1 MRWSS
6 LKVSLLVVLSFSMIM
21 VLISFMFYKNINILL
36 GFWEDEAKLS
46 IYLKVD
52 TTDEEKNAIVKRLE
66 TDTDIAN
73 IQVVTRNEAAADFK
87 KILGEYSNG
96 LISVDE
102 ITDLIPESIVV
113 TLQNSLSSQ
122 AKADKLAY
130 IKRDLI
136 LNAAIEEISYGTEW
150 IKQFSK
156 FDKALKFFGLLLFSV
171 LSICVLFI
179 SALMARS
186 LVEESKT
193 EIEVLSLIGA
203 TRWFIYKNNLL
214 PFLYIFGLS
223 AGISTVITFAT
234 YFYFKNR
241 FFLEQGFGF
250 LAENIRFLNVPEVLS
265 LISIL
270 FLFVICGAVLSLK
283 SAVQRLSLFA
293 YE

>member
-6 LKVSLLVVLSFSMIM
+6 LKVSLLVVLSFSMVM

-52 TTDEEKNAIVKRLE
+52 TTDEEKNDVVKRLQ
-66 TDTDIAN
+66 TDRDISD
-73 IQVVTRNEAAADFK
+73 IKVVTRNEAAADFK

-113 TLQNSLSSQ
+113 TLNNNLSS
-122 AKADKLAY
+122 KEKNEKFAY

-136 LNAAIEEISYGTEW
+136 LNPAIEEISYGTEW

-156 FDKALKFFGLLLFSV
+156 FDRALKFFGFLLFTV
-171 LSICVLFI
+171 LSISVLFI

-214 PFLYIFGLS
+214 PFFYIFGLS
-223 AGISTVITFAT
+223 AAISTGLTFAT

-241 FFLEQGFGF
+241 FFLSQGFGF
-250 LAENIRFLNVPEVLS
+250 LAENIRFLDTTEVLS
-265 LISIL
+265 LVMLL

-283 SAVQRLSLFA
+283 SAIQRLSLFA

>member
-6 LKVSLLVVLSFSMIM
+6 LKVSLLVVLTFSMVM

-46 IYLKVD
+46 IYLTVD
-52 TTDEEKNAIVKRLE
+52 STDQEKDEIVKRLQ
-66 TDTDIAN
+66 TDTDIAKIDFVN
-73 IQVVTRNEAAADFK
+73 RSEAAADFK

-96 LISVDE
+96 IISVDE
-102 ITDLIPESIVV
+102 IIDLIPESIIV
-113 TLQNSLSSQ
+113 TLQSSMSSQ
-122 AKADKLAY
+122 AKAEKFAY
-130 IKRDLI
+130 IKRDLT

-156 FDKALKFFGLLLFSV
+156 FDRALKFFGLLLFSV
-171 LSICVLFI
+171 LSVCVLFI

-203 TRWFIYKNNLL
+203 TRWFIYKNNLM

-223 AGISTVITFAT
+223 ALASTAVTFAT
-234 YFYFKNR
+234 YFYFKHR
-241 FFLEQGFGF
+241 FFLNQGFGF
-250 LAENIRFLNVPEVLS
+250 LAENIRFLNAQEALALV
-265 LISIL
+265 SIL
-270 FLFVICGAVLSLK
+270 FVFVICGAVLSLK

>member
-6 LKVSLLVVLSFSMIM
+6 LKVSLLVVLSFSMVM

-52 TTDEEKNAIVKRLE
+52 TTEEEKGAAIARLK
-66 TDTDIAN
+66 TDSDIAN

-113 TLQNSLSSQ
+113 TLQSSLSSQ
-122 AKADKLAY
+122 TKNEKFAY
-130 IKRDLI
+130 IKRDLT
-136 LNAAIEEISYGTEW
+136 LNPVVEEISYGTEW

-156 FDKALKFFGLLLFSV
+156 FDRALKFFGLLLFSV
-171 LSICVLFI
+171 LSISVLFI

-214 PFLYIFGLS
+214 PFFYIFGLS
-223 AGISTVITFAT
+223 AAISTAITFGT
-234 YFYFKNR
+234 YFYFKHR
-241 FFLEQGFGF
+241 FFLAQGFGF
-250 LAENIRFLNVPEVLS
+250 LAENIRFLDAPEVLS
-265 LISIL
+265 LVCIL
-270 FLFVICGAVLSLK
+270 FFFVICGAVLSLK
-283 SAVQRLSLFA
+283 SAIQRLSLFA

>member
-6 LKVSLLVVLSFSMIM
+6 LKISLLVVLSFSMMM
-21 VLISFMFYKNINILL
+21 VLTSFMFYKNINILL
-36 GFWEDEAKLS
+36 GFWEDDVKMS
-46 IYLKVD
+46 VYLKVD
-52 TTDEEKNAIVKRLE
+52 TTEDEKNNLLKQLQAEKKVLSA
-66 TDTDIAN
+66 TL
-73 IQVVTRNEAAADFK
+73 VTRNEAAEDFK
-87 KILGEYSNG
+87 KILGEYSTG

-113 TLQNSLSSQ
+113 SLQNKLTQ
-122 AKADKLAY
+122 NEKTEVLADLKKKY
-130 IKRDLI
+130 LI
-136 LNAAIEEISYGTEW
+136 NPFVEEISYGTEW

-171 LSICVLFI
+171 LSISVLFI

-214 PFLYIFGLS
+214 PFLYIFLLSSGLS
-223 AGISTVITFAT
+223 LVTAFAT
-234 YFYFKNR
+234 FYYFKNR
-241 FFLEQGFGF
+241 FFIDQGFSF
-250 LAENIRFLNVPEVLS
+250 LSSNIRFLDS
-265 LISIL
+265 LEILYLLSIL
-270 FLFVICGAVLSLK
+270 FFFVISGAVLSLK
-283 SAVQRLSLFA
+283 SAIQRLSLFA

>member
-6 LKVSLLVVLSFSMIM
+6 LKVSLLMVLSFSMVM

-52 TTDEEKNAIVKRLE
+52 TTDEEKTAVINRLK

-73 IQVVTRNEAAADFK
+73 IEVVSRNEAAADFK

-113 TLQNSLSSQ
+113 TLNSSMSSAEKT
-122 AKADKLAY
+122 AKFAY

-136 LNAAIEEISYGTEW
+136 LNEAVEEISYGTEW

-156 FDKALKFFGLLLFSV
+156 FDRALKFFGLLLFSV
-171 LSICVLFI
+171 LSISVLFI

-223 AGISTVITFAT
+223 AVVSTAVTFAT
-234 YFYFKNR
+234 YFYFKHR
-241 FFLEQGFGF
+241 FFIAQGFSF
-250 LAENIRFLNVPEVLS
+250 LSDNIRFLDATEVLT
-265 LISIL
+265 LVFLL
-270 FLFVICGAVLSLK
+270 FLFVLCGAVLSLK
-283 SAVQRLSLFA
+283 SAIQRLSLFA

>member
-1 MRWSS
+1 M
-6 LKVSLLVVLSFSMIM
+6 VM

-52 TTDEEKNAIVKRLE
+52 TTEEEKAAVVGRLKS
-66 TDTDIAN
+66 DSDIAD
-73 IQVVTRNEAAADFK
+73 IQVVSRNEAAADFK

-96 LISVDE
+96 IISVDE
-102 ITDLIPESIVV
+102 ITDLIPESIIV
-113 TLQNSLSSQ
+113 TLQSSLSSQ
-122 AKADKLAY
+122 AKNEKFAY
-130 IKRDLI
+130 IKRDLT
-136 LNAAIEEISYGTEW
+136 LNPAVEEISYGTEW

-156 FDKALKFFGLLLFSV
+156 FDRALKFFGLLLFSV
-171 LSICVLFI
+171 LSISVLFI

-214 PFLYIFGLS
+214 PFFYIFGLS
-223 AGISTVITFAT
+223 AAISTVVTFAT
-234 YFYFKNR
+234 YYYFKHR
-241 FFLEQGFGF
+241 FFLAQGFGF
-250 LAENIRFLNVPEVLS
+250 LAENIRFLDTPEVLS
-265 LISIL
+265 LVCIL
-270 FLFVICGAVLSLK
+270 FFFVICGAVLSLK
-283 SAVQRLSLFA
+283 SAIQRLSLFA